1 MVFRITTL
9 EGWTENQDNLR
20 STLGDFVIIYFVLL
34 IFIGN
39 FFVMNM
45 MLAVIK
51 AKFSEVH
58 LQSESELKKKSITKN
73 EDFKLI
79 DEEEPFSYT
88 IKDLSEYAKFY

>member
-20 STLGDFVIIYFVLL
+20 STFGDFVIIYFVLL

-51 AKFSEVH
+51 SKFSEVH
-58 LQSESELKKKSITKN
+58 LQNELELKKKSSN

>member
-9 EGWTENQDNLR
+9 EGWTDNQDNLR

-51 AKFSEVH
+51 AKFSEMH
-58 LQSESELKKKSITKN
+58 LQNESETKKKSFN